1 MRFDYY
7 EFILIYISLIFSLE
21 YIFSFSFSVILYLKR
36 QQILF
41 IIDCTVCRVPN
52 LEKNIQTNHLWMDG
66 WMEGGDQARPTE
78 GGGAVIETVK

>member
-21 YIFSFSFSVILYLKR
+21 YIFSVILYSKR

-66 WMEGGDQARPTE
+66 WRAARPTE